1 MSTAFPFLLTEEEL
15 QQFDM
20 ITFANTL
27 DCAAALDQQDPL
39 LKYRDAF
46 MHPIENNR
54 ERTYFLGNS
63 LGLQPKKTMDSIQQV
78 LKQWQ
83 QDGVESFFKGDDN
96 WLAYHRKLTNP
107 LAAITGALPHEI
119 TVMNQL
125 TVNIHLM
132 MVSFYRPEGR
142 RKKILIESKAFPS
155 DQYAV
160 SSFVRHMG
168 FNPDEILVEIN
179 PDAEGVP
186 PTNQQVIDAIHQY
199 GNDLAMVFLGGVN
212 YYTGQLFDLHS
223 IAKASREIGAVVGFD
238 LAHAVGNV
246 KLDLHDWDV
255 DFACW
260 CSYKYLNGGPGA
272 IAGAFIH
279 EKHHLSEINRL
290 EGWWGVKQDE
300 RFLMKRNFISSG
312 DATAWQ
318 LSTSSILLFACL
330 HASLQIFED
339 AGWNNLLTKQ
349 QKMIEWTD
357 FLLGAI
363 SNNVFK
369 RITPQ
374 LRGCQISLQ
383 FQKNGKEVYKRLFD
397 QGFMIDWREPDVIRF
412 APVPLYNSYTEI
424 WHFFNSLREITNE
437 LTLND

>member
-199 GNDLAMVFLGGVN
+199 GNDLAMVF
-212 YYTGQLFDLHS
+212 
-223 IAKASREIGAVVGFD
+223 
-238 LAHAVGNV
+238 
-246 KLDLHDWDV
+246 
-255 DFACW
+255 
-260 CSYKYLNGGPGA
+260 
-272 IAGAFIH
+272 
-279 EKHHLSEINRL
+279 
-290 EGWWGVKQDE
+290 
-300 RFLMKRNFISSG
+300 
-312 DATAWQ
+312 
-318 LSTSSILLFACL
+318 
-330 HASLQIFED
+330 
-339 AGWNNLLTKQ
+339 
-349 QKMIEWTD
+349 
-357 FLLGAI
+357 
-363 SNNVFK
+363 
-369 RITPQ
+369 
-374 LRGCQISLQ
+374 
-383 FQKNGKEVYKRLFD
+383 
-397 QGFMIDWREPDVIRF
+397 
-412 APVPLYNSYTEI
+412 
-424 WHFFNSLREITNE
+424 
-437 LTLND
+437 